1 MKLASKCQRFM
12 SSGMTQYIKPYAFL
26 FGLGKP
32 NGYLYLIEM
41 NIMRKHNRIKWAHW
55 PTIQTTLVCVA
66 LAR

>member
-1 MKLASKCQRFM
+1 MATVYEFWDDLMHLTICV
-12 SSGMTQYIKPYAFL
+12 L
-26 FGLGKP
+26 LGLGKP

-66 LAR
+66 LVR